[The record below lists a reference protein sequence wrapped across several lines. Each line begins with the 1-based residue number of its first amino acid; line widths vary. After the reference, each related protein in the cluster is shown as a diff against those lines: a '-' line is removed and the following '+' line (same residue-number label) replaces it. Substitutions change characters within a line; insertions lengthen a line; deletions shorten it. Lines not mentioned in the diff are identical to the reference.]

1 MQIKDIVHYKHDQ
14 VLAESDL
21 LSIWLF
27 YFVISAEEG
36 HAMIPVKPV
45 SIPQGCTKG
54 QWLSEAKHRNH
65 ICFLLTKLK

>member
-65 ICFLLTKLK
+65 TFVFF